1 MVSDYINLKVH
12 TQFSICE
19 GAVKISKLSTF
30 CKENNI
36 SAVGICDKSN
46 LSGALEFSQELIK
59 QGIQPI
65 IGTSIFLKEIID
77 RKEFFGTISLF
88 AKNQIGYK
96 NLLKLSS
103 ESYLSLKNSEEHPSI
118 SLEFLKKFS
127 DGLIILIGG
136 SKSFFSD
143 LLNLNKDKYCTDEII
158 KLKKIFNDNIYIEI
172 QRHNEK
178 HETDLEK
185 KLLKLGSDLSIPL
198 IATNEVFYLDPETFN
213 AHDAYICV
221 GEKTYVNEKNRL
233 KYSNKHFFLK
243 NDDFSNLFKDLPDAL
258 ENNKNFKYRINFFP
272 KKSKPLLPSFS
283 ENNEDSWLNRYNA
296 NTVEYTSET
305 QQINVFPA
313 QVSATCSFVTI
324 VELFIAIIALL
335 THDKLVMVLLTLQ
348 LLLGQLPATPLAPRL
363 DSIQQSVCSQQIVVR
378 DGQLVLS
385 EMSVPE
391 IIKTIKTNDVLI
403 FTVNCSD

>member
-30 CKENNI
+30 CKENNV

-77 RKEFFGTISLF
+77 RKEFFGTISVF

-103 ESYLSLKNSEEHPSI
+103 ESYLSLKDSEEHPSI
-118 SLEFLKKFS
+118 SLEYLKKFS

-136 SKSFFSD
+136 SRSFFSD
-143 LLNLNKDKYCTDEII
+143 LLNLNKDKYCTNEIV

-178 HETDLEK
+178 HEIDLEK

-198 IATNEVFYLDPETFN
+198 IATNEVFYLDQEAFN

-243 NDDFSNLFKDLPDAL
+243 NEDFSNLFKDLPDAL

-283 ENNEDSWLNRYNA
+283 ENNEEIDN
-296 NTVEYTSET
+296 
-305 QQINVFPA
+305 
-313 QVSATCSFVTI
+313 
-324 VELFIAIIALL
+324 
-335 THDKLVMVLLTLQ
+335 
-348 LLLGQLPATPLAPRL
+348 LLLEKAKNGLLERL
-363 DSIQQSVCSQQIVVR
+363 RKFIYPNLNKNESKEKTAKIYEDRLNYEISVITKMKFSGYFLIVSDYIKWAKSNNIPVGPGRGSGAGSLVAWCLSITDLDPIR
-378 DGQLVLS
+378 FG
-385 EMSVPE
+385 
-391 IIKTIKTNDVLI
+391 LI
-403 FTVNCSD
+403 FE

>member
-103 ESYLSLKNSEEHPSI
+103 EAYLSLKNSEEHPSI

-143 LLNLNKDKYCTDEII
+143 LLNLNKDKYCTDEIV

-198 IATNEVFYLDPETFN
+198 IATNEVFYLDQETFN

-272 KKSKPLLPSFS
+272 IKIKPLLPSFS
-283 ENNEDSWLNRYNA
+283 ENNEEIDN
-296 NTVEYTSET
+296 
-305 QQINVFPA
+305 
-313 QVSATCSFVTI
+313 
-324 VELFIAIIALL
+324 
-335 THDKLVMVLLTLQ
+335 
-348 LLLGQLPATPLAPRL
+348 LLLEKAKNGLAERFQKFIYPNLNKNDSKEKITKIYEDRL
-363 DSIQQSVCSQQIVVR
+363 NYEISVITKMKFSGYFLIVSDYIKWAKSNNIPVGPGRGSGAGSLVAWCLSITDIDPIR
-378 DGQLVLS
+378 LG
-385 EMSVPE
+385 
-391 IIKTIKTNDVLI
+391 LI
-403 FTVNCSD
+403 F